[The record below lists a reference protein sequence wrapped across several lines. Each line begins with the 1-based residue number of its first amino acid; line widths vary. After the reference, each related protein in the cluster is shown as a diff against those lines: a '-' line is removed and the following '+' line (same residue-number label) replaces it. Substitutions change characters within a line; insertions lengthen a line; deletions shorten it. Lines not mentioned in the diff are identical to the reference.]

1 MSVGSSHYRKRHITV
16 RSPATLMVVVLLH
29 FCSATPLLNAFAP
42 RDGIARTRDIAY
54 ASGPRHTLDVYAP
67 RSATAPAPVLVFFYG
82 GGWTSGSKETYRF
95 VGAALAARGV
105 LVVIPDYRLYPAVR
119 FPAFMNDAAA
129 AVGWAHANAAR
140 FGGDAHRLFL
150 MGHSAGGQI
159 AVLLALDPSYLQS
172 VDLASGRDICGVIG
186 LAAPYDFQ
194 SIGDAD
200 MTGIFGPEAEWPRAQ
215 PINHVSAA
223 APPMLLLAGH
233 EDRTIDP
240 RNTLQLAV
248 QLRAVGASVRD
259 ELYPDVGHLTLI
271 EAFGSPLVFLAPARE
286 ATLGFVAAHGACG
299 A

>member
-1 MSVGSSHYRKRHITV
+1 MPRV
-16 RSPATLMVVVLLH
+16 RLA
-29 FCSATPLLNAFAP
+29 
-42 RDGIARTRDIAY
+42 
-54 ASGPRHTLDVYAP
+54 
-67 RSATAPAPVLVFFYG
+67 APAPVLVFFYG

-159 AVLLALDPSYLQS
+159 AVLLALDPGYLQS

-194 SIGDAD
+194 TVEGAD
-200 MTGIFGPEAEWPRAQ
+200 MTGIFGPEKEWQRAQ
-215 PINHVSAA
+215 PI
-223 APPMLLLAGH
+223 
-233 EDRTIDP
+233 EP
-240 RNTLQLAV
+240 RIGNGPINA
-248 QLRAVGASVRD
+248 AVGGPR
-259 ELYPDVGHLTLI
+259 
-271 EAFGSPLVFLAPARE
+271 GSNHRSSQHAATRRTTARRRRQRSR
-286 ATLGFVAAHGACG
+286 
-299 A
+299 

>member
-1 MSVGSSHYRKRHITV
+1 MSVGRPRYQQRHSTI
-16 RSPATLMVVVLLH
+16 RSPATLMAVVMLH
-29 FCSATPLLNAFAP
+29 FCSATPLLNALAP
-42 RDGIARTRDIAY
+42 RDGITRTRDIAY
-54 ASGPRHTLDVYAP
+54 ASGPRHTLDIYAP
-67 RSATAPAPVLVFFYG
+67 RAAAAPAPVLVFFYG

-129 AVGWAHANAAR
+129 AVGWARANAAR

-159 AVLLALDPSYLQS
+159 AGLLALDPGYLQS
-172 VDLASGRDICGVIG
+172 VDLSAGRDICGVIG
-186 LAAPYDFQ
+186 LAAPYDFRTV
-194 SIGDAD
+194 GGAD
-200 MTGIFGPEAEWPRAQ
+200 MRGIFGPEVEWPRAE
-215 PINHVSAA
+215 PIDHVSAG
-223 APPMLLLAGH
+223 APPMLLLAGR

-240 RNTLQLAV
+240 RNTLLLAAK
-248 QLRAVGASVRD
+248 LRDAGVSVRD

-286 ATLGFVAAHGACG
+286 ATLRFVAAHGTCG
-299 A
+299 G